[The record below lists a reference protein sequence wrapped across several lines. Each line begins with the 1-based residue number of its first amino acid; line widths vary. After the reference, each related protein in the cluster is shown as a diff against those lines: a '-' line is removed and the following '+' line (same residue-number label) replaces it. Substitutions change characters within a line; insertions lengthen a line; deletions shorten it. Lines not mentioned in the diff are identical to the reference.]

1 MADRDIQLEDHG
13 SLWLLQPLTEAGRG
27 WLDDHLD
34 PAAPMIGEA
43 VVVEPRYVEDITE
56 GMINDGLIVAA
67 PGA

>member
-13 SLWLLQPLTEAGRG
+13 SLWLLRPMSEDGTT
-27 WLDDHLD
+27 WLDQN
-34 PAAPMIGEA
+34 IGDEARMLGAA

-56 GMINDGLIVAA
+56 GMINDGLIVAG